1 MDQKKRNTLWRL
13 LSLYKGYKK
22 DVVIIMIGSV
32 IGVISNLVYPYITK
46 YTVEKVVY
54 MGLKDAIPEIIK
66 VVILLIIL
74 LCMDIF
80 QSRIEYYNTSL
91 LYANIIKDIKDAL
104 YRKLHR
110 LDASW
115 YDEQHSGKI
124 ISIIDGDTDNSS
136 HLVSDIVPLL
146 LSSVIQIIGGI
157 IVFYNISPVMMTWIF
172 PMVIILLIFNIVI
185 IPKMKR
191 QMKSIREIMA
201 VQSEVAEDAIGGI
214 RTTQTYGMEEY
225 EINKFNAISDQLK
238 TAIRNKWKTIFI
250 YYSSSDSISTIIYGT
265 FIILGVILA
274 IQGKAKITDITLFYA
289 YFYIIEQPLIRIR
302 DVSKEISK
310 CMASYER
317 ILDIIDTEEGIK
329 EPLVSSI
336 IGQIKG
342 DIEFKNVSFS
352 YKKANE
358 LINNISFSIHKGEK
372 VAVVG
377 ESGSGKSTI
386 AGLIPRYYDVINGSI
401 TIDGVSVKDIALN
414 KLRKSIGFISQDP
427 FLYNISIMDNI
438 RYGLP
443 SATEAQVIEAAKKAG
458 AHEFISM
465 LPNGYN
471 SKVGERGVKLSGGQ
485 KQRISIAR
493 VFLLNPPI
501 MIFDEATS
509 ALDSVQEKKVQE
521 ALNKLAEGKTCI
533 TIAHR
538 LSTIKN
544 ANRIFVMKSGDIIEI
559 GTHEELLTKEGGE
572 YQKLYNTQYKEM

>member
-1 MDQKKRNTLWRL
+1 MNQKKRNTLWRL
-13 LSLYKGYKK
+13 LLLYKGYKK
-22 DVVIIMIGSV
+22 DIVIIMMGSI
-32 IGVISNLVYPYITK
+32 IGVLSSLTYPYITK
-46 YTVEKVVY
+46 YAIEKIVH
-54 MGLKDAIPEIIK
+54 MDLKDAIPKIIWAA
-66 VVILLIIL
+66 VILIVL

-80 QSRIEYYNTSL
+80 QYRIEYYNTSS
-91 LYANIIKDIKDAL
+91 LYANIIMDIKNDL

-115 YDEQHSGKI
+115 YDEQHSGKL

-136 HLVSDIVPLL
+136 HLVSDIVPVLV
-146 LSSVIQIIGGI
+146 SSIIQIIGGI
-157 IVFYNISPVMMTWIF
+157 IVFYNISPIMMTWAL
-172 PMVIILLIFNIVI
+172 PMIIILTVFNIVI
-185 IPKMKR
+185 IPKMKK
-191 QMKSIREIMA
+191 QMKSIREI
-201 VQSEVAEDAIGGI
+201 VSIQNEVAEDAISGI

-225 EINKFNAISDQLK
+225 EINKFNTISDQLK
-238 TAIRNKWKTIFI
+238 IFIRNKWKTIFI
-250 YYSSSDSISTIIYGT
+250 YYSSSESISAIIYGT

-274 IQGKAKITDITLFYA
+274 IQGKVKITDIVLFYA
-289 YFYIIEQPLIRIR
+289 YFYIIEQPIERIR
-302 DVSKEISK
+302 NTAKEISK

-317 ILDIIDTEEGIK
+317 ILEIMDTEEGIK
-329 EPLVSSI
+329 EPVVSYMTE
-336 IGQIKG
+336 QIKG
-342 DIEFKNVSFS
+342 DIKFENVSFS

-372 VAVVG
+372 IAIVG

-386 AGLIPRYYDVINGSI
+386 AGLIPRYYDIIDGSI
-401 TIDGVSVKDIALN
+401 LIDGISIRNIALN
-414 KLRKSIGFISQDP
+414 KLRRSVGFISQDP

-443 SATEAQVIEAAKKAG
+443 SATEFQVIEAAKKAG
-458 AHEFISM
+458 AHEFISI
-465 LPNGYN
+465 LPNGYK

-544 ANRIFVMKSGDIIEI
+544 SDRIFVMKSGDIIEV
-559 GTHEELLTKEGGE
+559 GTHEELLAKEGGE

>member
-91 LYANIIKDIKDAL
+91 LYANIIKDIKDTL

-146 LSSVIQIIGGI
+146 LSSIIQIIGGI

-329 EPLVSSI
+329 EPLVSGI
-336 IGQIKG
+336 TGQIKG

-358 LINNISFSIHKGEK
+358 LINNISFFIHKGEK

-386 AGLIPRYYDVINGSI
+386 AGLIPRYYDVVNGSI

-414 KLRKSIGFISQDP
+414 KLRRSIGFISQDP

-438 RYGLP
+438 RYGLS

-509 ALDSVQEKKVQE
+509 ALDSVQEKE
-521 ALNKLAEGKTCI
+521 SSG
-533 TIAHR
+533 
-538 LSTIKN
+538 SIK
-544 ANRIFVMKSGDIIEI
+544 
-559 GTHEELLTKEGGE
+559 
-572 YQKLYNTQYKEM
+572 